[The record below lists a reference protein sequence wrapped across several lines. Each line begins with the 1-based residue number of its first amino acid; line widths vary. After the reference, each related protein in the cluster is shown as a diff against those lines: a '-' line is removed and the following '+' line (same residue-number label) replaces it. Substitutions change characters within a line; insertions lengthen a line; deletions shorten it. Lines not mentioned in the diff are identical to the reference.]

1 MSARSSRS
9 PLVFVLLLLAQVLL
23 SNYFRVSPYLTISL
37 LPVMILCFPIRV
49 PTVGTLLAAFAM
61 GLLVD
66 FLTEGVL
73 GLNALALLP
82 VAILQKSIL
91 QLVFGNELFA
101 RNEDFTVQ
109 RNGWER
115 LLLALFIVLAVY
127 LAIYVWAD
135 SAGTRTFLFNL
146 TRWGVSLLGS
156 FLFSLPVL
164 NILARDS
171 RS

>member
-61 GLLVD
+61 GLLID

-91 QLVFGNELFA
+91 QLVFGSEIFA
-101 RNEDFTVQ
+101 RNEDFSVQ
-109 RNGWER
+109 RNGWGR

>member
-82 VAILQKSIL
+82 VAILQKSTL

>member
-23 SNYFRVSPYLTISL
+23 NNYFRVSPYLTISL
-37 LPVMILCFPIRV
+37 LPVMILCFSIRI
-49 PTVGTLLAAFAM
+49 PTIGTLLAAFAM

-73 GLNALALLP
+73 VLNALALLP
-82 VAILQKSIL
+82 VAILQKSVL

-101 RNEDFTVQ
+101 RNEDFSVQ

-127 LAIYVWAD
+127 MTVYVWAD

-146 TRWGVSLLGS
+146 TRWGVSCLGS

-171 RS
+171 R

>member
-9 PLVFVLLLLAQVLL
+9 PQVFVLLLLAQVLL

-91 QLVFGNELFA
+91 QLVFGNEIFA
-101 RNEDFTVQ
+101 RNEDFSIQ